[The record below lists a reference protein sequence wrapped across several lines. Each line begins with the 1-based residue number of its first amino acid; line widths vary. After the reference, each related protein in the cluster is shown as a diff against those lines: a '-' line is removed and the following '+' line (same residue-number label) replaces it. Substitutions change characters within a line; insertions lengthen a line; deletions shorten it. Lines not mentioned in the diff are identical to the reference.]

1 VVTGSSLGRWLA
13 GGAILAVA
21 IAVGAP
27 SVVADPIAL
36 LWYVT
41 YALTGTVLVV
51 QRPGNAIGWLLL
63 VIMLGF
69 MGATDLAPAEIAAL
83 EAGDVDPGWAVHVW
97 IGAISGT
104 WVFLGFAALA
114 LILPTGQLPIGRW
127 RAPALGLLALNVV
140 LAVLTAFAPRISV
153 TVDAGA
159 RTVFVPNPFAVEP
172 DSPFWTIIPDT
183 DIFFVPVLALLALGV
198 ISIVVRY
205 LRSTGLV
212 RLQLRWI
219 VAALTFTVV
228 AVLFGFASLV
238 IGGALVEAV
247 AWVPATLAFLTIPLA
262 IMIAVLRYRLLEI
275 DRIVSRTIG
284 WTLATGVLVALFVGG
299 TLALQSVLV
308 GVTQGET
315 IAVAGSTLL
324 AAVVFQPARRRIQRA
339 VDRWFDR
346 SRYDQELVVTSFG
359 SRLRDELDLPMLRR
373 ALIDTSDLAVRPVSV
388 DLWLRGDHGPP

>member
-1 VVTGSSLGRWLA
+1 MTRSSMGRWLA
-13 GGAILAVA
+13 GGAILAAA
-21 IAVGAP
+21 IGVGAP
-27 SVVADPIAL
+27 TVAAEPIAL

-51 QRPGNAIGWLLL
+51 QRPRNPIGWLLL

-83 EAGDVDPGWAVHVW
+83 EAGAVDPGWAVQVW

-114 LILPTGQLPIGRW
+114 LILPTGHLVAGRW
-127 RAPALGLLALNVV
+127 RAPAIGLLALNVV
-140 LAVLTAFAPRISV
+140 LAVLTAIAPRISV

-159 RTVFVPNPFAVEP
+159 RTVFVPNPFAIAPE
-172 DSPFWTIIPDT
+172 SAFWAAIPDT
-183 DIFFVPVLALLALGV
+183 DVFFAPVLGLLALGV
-198 ISIVVRY
+198 ASIIVRY
-205 LRSTGLV
+205 VRSTGLV

-228 AVLFGFASLV
+228 AVLFGFASLL
-238 IGGALVEAV
+238 IGGPLVEAV
-247 AWVPATLAFLTIPLA
+247 AWYPATLAFLTIPLA

-284 WTLATGVLVALFVGG
+284 WSLATGVVVALFVGG
-299 TLALQSVLV
+299 TLALQGLLD
-308 GVTQGET
+308 GLTQGET

-339 VDRWFDR
+339 VDRRFDR
-346 SRYDQELVVTSFG
+346 SRYDQELVVATFG
-359 SRLRDELDLPMLRR
+359 NRLRDELDLPMLRR
-373 ALIDTSDLAVRPVSV
+373 TLVETSDLAVRPASV
-388 DLWLRGDHGPP
+388 DLWLRGSHEPR